1 MGPAHRVIDW
11 VTQHFQE
18 SEKSNVM
25 FARYFY
31 TASHLFQDGLKKA
44 KKKKKNNPA
53 LLLLLYYWILI
64 TTSFNLLLHQYKMN
78 KTTLFSFIC
87 QIHAAILA
95 Y

>member
-44 KKKKKNNPA
+44 KKKKKKQSSSSFAA
-53 LLLLLYYWILI
+53 LLLNSNY
-64 TTSFNLLLHQYKMN
+64 H
-78 KTTLFSFIC
+78 FI
-87 QIHAAILA
+87 QSASSSVQDEQNYII
-95 Y
+95 

>member
-44 KKKKKNNPA
+44 KKKKKQSSSSFAA
-53 LLLLLYYWILI
+53 LLLNSNY
-64 TTSFNLLLHQYKMN
+64 H
-78 KTTLFSFIC
+78 FI
-87 QIHAAILA
+87 QSASSSVQDEQNYII
-95 Y
+95 

>member
-44 KKKKKNNPA
+44 KKKTIQ
-53 LLLLLYYWILI
+53 LFFCCS
-64 TTSFNLLLHQYKMN
+64 TTEF
-78 KTTLFSFIC
+78 
-87 QIHAAILA
+87 
-95 Y
+95 